1 MGFAAQEDQWDAL
14 NVSRETLDK
23 LQIYAD
29 LLVKWQAKINLVSNS
44 TLDDLW
50 TRHLLDSAQVYPYL
64 PQDCKTLVDIGCGAG
79 FPGMV
84 LAIMGVPD
92 VHLVDS
98 DSRKMAFVR
107 EVSRMTETPVT
118 IHNCRIDHM
127 ELNGFADVVTSRAL
141 ATLEKL
147 LGFSSVLRKETG
159 NCIFLKGRK
168 AEEEVLEAQKSW
180 DFDYQSKGSLTDRE
194 GRILII
200 ERMTRK

>member
-1 MGFAAQEDQWDAL
+1 MGLIAHQDQWDAL

-23 LQIYAD
+23 LQAYGD

-64 PQDCKTLVDIGCGAG
+64 PKECKTLVDIGCGAG
-79 FPGMV
+79 FPGLV

-92 VHLVDS
+92 VHMVDS

-107 EVSRMTETPVT
+107 EAARITETPVT
-118 IHNCRIDHM
+118 IHNCRIDDI
-127 ELNGFADVVTSRAL
+127 ELTHFADVVTSRAL
-141 ATLEKL
+141 ATLDKL
-147 LGFSSVLRKETG
+147 LGFADTLRKPEGT
-159 NCIFLKGRK
+159 CIFLKGRK
-168 AEEEVLEAQKSW
+168 TEEEVVDAQKRW
-180 DFDYQSKGSLTDRE
+180 DFEHTSQGSLTDRE

-200 ERMTRK
+200 ERMTQK

>member
-1 MGFAAQEDQWDAL
+1 MGFAKQQDQWDAL

-23 LQIYAD
+23 LQAYGD

-64 PQDCKTLVDIGCGAG
+64 PQNCKTLVDIGCGAG
-79 FPGMV
+79 FPGLV

-98 DSRKMAFVR
+98 DMRKMAFVR
-107 EVSRMTETPVT
+107 EAARVTETAVT
-118 IHNCRIDHM
+118 IHNCRIDDVK
-127 ELNGFADVVTSRAL
+127 EAEFADVVTSRAL
-141 ATLEKL
+141 ATLDKL
-147 LGFSSVLRKETG
+147 LGFSSVLRKEG
-159 NCIFLKGRK
+159 GSCIFLKGKK
-168 AEEEVLEAQKSW
+168 ADEEIMEAQKNW
-180 DFDYQSKGSLTDRE
+180 DFDYVSKGSLSDPQ
-194 GRILII
+194 GQILII